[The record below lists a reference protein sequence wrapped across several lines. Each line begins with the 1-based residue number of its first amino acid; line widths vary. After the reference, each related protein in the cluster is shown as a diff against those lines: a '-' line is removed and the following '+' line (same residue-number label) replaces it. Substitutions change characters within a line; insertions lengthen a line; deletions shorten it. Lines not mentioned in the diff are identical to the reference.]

1 MRRSFSLLILA
12 LLLGTSLP
20 AGAELVVLTDGQ
32 FFKVRSYELLGEEQ
46 MRLTLPNGGR
56 LTLPLMR
63 IERVVADEV
72 PLKEDLPEV
81 PPEPAP
87 LPEPVGPLFSW
98 RFAEDHNVPYTPYG
112 ELIFETAKRHGLNP
126 QLVAAVVKTESN
138 FQTRAVSPKGARGLM
153 QLMPATGARFGLTR
167 REVYDPK
174 KNLEAG
180 ALYLRFLLDRYD
192 PKLDW
197 ALAAY
202 NAGEGT
208 VDRYRGVPPYR
219 ETRGYVRKIFGILG
233 LGAEQIAALNLPQ

>member
-1 MRRSFSLLILA
+1 MRFVPPALA
-12 LLLGTSLP
+12 LALALGSALP
-20 AGAELVVLTDGQ
+20 TRAELVVLTDGQ
-32 FFKVRSYELLGEEQ
+32 FFKVRAFELLSEEQ

-56 LTLPLMR
+56 LTLPLLR

-72 PLKEDLPEV
+72 PLKEDPPPQLFQEV
-81 PPEPAP
+81 PAPEP
-87 LPEPVGPLFSW
+87 EPPRFSW
-98 RFAEDHNVPYTPYG
+98 RFAEDHDVPYTPYG
-112 ELIFETAKRHGLNP
+112 EMIFEVAKRHGINP
-126 QLVAAVVKTESN
+126 HLVAAVVKTESN

-153 QLMPATGARFGLTR
+153 QLMPATGSRFGLSR

-202 NAGEGT
+202 NSGEGT

-219 ETRGYVRKIFGILG
+219 ETQGYIRKILGILG
-233 LGAEQIAALNLPQ
+233 VGAEQIASLNVP